1 LLYAD
6 LDPLSGGG
14 LPEPRERSIIGPP
27 QIQGLLALTGK
38 AQTMLKRIILAI
50 ARALIVLSIPVFL
63 LLTNLYI
70 FMSPTFLRYEY
81 GKADFPPAP
90 GFTDEE
96 RLIVADR
103 AITYLRSDAGIE
115 LLGDLEGDEG
125 PLFNERELAHMEDVK
140 AVTRQA
146 FLAHGFL
153 GLLIAFSLG
162 VLLVLRD
169 AQPRISTSLLR
180 GSLLT
185 IALLVALVALV
196 YLNFDWFFTRFHL
209 TFFEGDSWIFDLSDT
224 LIRLFPT
231 RFWFDAAS
239 LWGVFA
245 LGEAVLLGVVAW
257 LSGRLTYSRT
267 AR

>member
-1 LLYAD
+1 
-6 LDPLSGGG
+6 
-14 LPEPRERSIIGPP
+14 
-27 QIQGLLALTGK
+27 
-38 AQTMLKRIILAI
+38 MLKKSILTI
-50 ARALIVLSIPVFL
+50 ARILIVLSVPVFL
-63 LLTNLYI
+63 LLTNLYV

-81 GKADFPPAP
+81 GKADFPPSP

-96 RLIVADR
+96 RLVVADR

-115 LLGDLEGDEG
+115 ILGDLEGEGG

-140 AVTRQA
+140 VVTWQA
-146 FLAHGFL
+146 FLAHGLL

-162 VLLVLRD
+162 VLLVIRD
-169 AQPRISTSLLR
+169 TKPLISTSLLQ

-185 IALLVALVALV
+185 IALLLTLVALV

-209 TFFEGDSWIFDLSDT
+209 TFFEGDSWIFALSDT

-239 LWGVFA
+239 LWGVFT
-245 LGEAVLLGVVAW
+245 LGEAVILGVVAW
-257 LSGRLTYSRT
+257 LSGRLTYSRAT
-267 AR
+267 R

>member
-1 LLYAD
+1 
-6 LDPLSGGG
+6 
-14 LPEPRERSIIGPP
+14 
-27 QIQGLLALTGK
+27 
-38 AQTMLKRIILAI
+38 MLKNNILMI
-50 ARALIVLSIPVFL
+50 ASILLVLSVPVFL

-70 FMSPTFLRYEY
+70 FMSPAFVRYEY
-81 GKADFPPAP
+81 GKANFPPSP

-96 RLIVADR
+96 RLMVADR
-103 AITYLRSDAGIE
+103 AVTYLRSDAGIE
-115 LLGDLEGDEG
+115 MLGDLEGAEG
-125 PLFNERELAHMEDVK
+125 PLFKEKELAHMADVK
-140 AVTRQA
+140 VVTRQA

-169 AQPRISTSLLR
+169 TQPRISTSLLR

-196 YLNFDWFFTRFHL
+196 YLNFNWFFTRFHL
-209 TFFEGDSWIFDLSDT
+209 VFFEGDSWIFDFSDT

-239 LWGVFA
+239 LWGLLT
-245 LGEAVLLGVVAW
+245 LGEAVILGAVAW
-257 LSGRLTYSRT
+257 LCGRLTYSRA